1 MPARLGK
8 LGSNKF
14 TEKISSLFVRNK
26 YQATVLLLTAV
37 IIFLMYGLLSDVIK
51 TNKDMVYITPEGI
64 SVDLT
69 IDDIKKDIMM
79 FQSMDPT
86 GDEKSLQYQDIM
98 NKLATLETKGRRLE
112 DVAQL
117 KTILKSD
124 YYK

>member
-1 MPARLGK
+1 
-8 LGSNKF
+8 
-14 TEKISSLFVRNK
+14 
-26 YQATVLLLTAV
+26 
-37 IIFLMYGLLSDVIK
+37 
-51 TNKDMVYITPEGI
+51 MVYITPEGI